1 MGFPAPGRGDRVPM
15 RGRAAAEVLALPV
28 RLHGIQLGRLV
39 EALLDPISD
48 RVLGFEV
55 QCGDGEQRFLPFAV
69 AEVRPEEISV
79 GSALRL
85 IDERELDW
93 YRRHTRRL
101 SQLGY
106 AEPWIGEHGEVH
118 EALDAA

>member
-1 MGFPAPGRGDRVPM
+1 MS
-15 RGRAAAEVLALPV
+15 GRAAAEVLALPV
-28 RLHGIQLGRLV
+28 RLNGIQLGRPV
-39 EALLDPISD
+39 EALLDPTSD

-55 QCGDGEQRFLPFAV
+55 QCGDGEHRFLPFSV
-69 AEVRPEEISV
+69 AELRPDEITV

-93 YRRHTRRL
+93 YRRHARRL
-101 SQLGY
+101 SGLGY
-106 AEPWIGEHGEVH
+106 IEPWIGEHGEVV